1 MPAGSSIFAAQ
12 YLRMSTEHQQ
22 YSTENQALA
31 IEKYAQ
37 TNGFEI
43 IQTYLDIAKS
53 GVLLR
58 RRAGLQRLLEDV
70 VRGDCRYRAIL
81 VYDVSRW
88 GRFQDSDEAAHYEFM
103 CKSAGIPVH
112 YCAETFANDG
122 SMPSLVMKALK
133 RTMAGE
139 YSRELGNKVLEG
151 QKRLAQL
158 GFKQGGRAGYGLQRV
173 LVTPDK
179 TRKQSLDFGE
189 RKSIATDRVILE
201 PGNSDEV
208 ECVREIF
215 RMLVDEGR
223 AVYAIARELNR
234 RRVPYIGQSSWD
246 YQAVINILTHPK
258 YVGCH
263 VFARTTSRLY
273 TPAIKRPQSEW
284 ILAPEAFAPVVD
296 REMFHRAQEL
306 LRSRTYNKSDEQI
319 LDALRVLLKSQGRL
333 TLQIIKESLGTP
345 SPSTYR
351 KRFGSLR
358 RAYAMIGYGS
368 PDQFG
373 RIDLRQ
379 KTIALREELIQK
391 IVSASEG
398 AVSVVKLSGR
408 WRSRLR
414 MPGGRV
420 VSLVVV
426 RAVRVWKNAVRWI
439 VDRHQD
445 EKKFVTLIARLN
457 ERNDGFLDFHVF
469 RQINRGRRFRVCL
482 NDPWLKQGRKV
493 CKLSRLPEA
502 VDSALRQ
509 IRT

>member
-1 MPAGSSIFAAQ
+1 MVTGTAVLAAQ

-22 YSTENQALA
+22 YSTENQSLA
-31 IEKYAQ
+31 IEAYAIA
-37 TNGFEI
+37 NGFEI
-43 IQTYLDIAKS
+43 VQTYLDTARS
-53 GVLLR
+53 GVVLR
-58 RRAGLQRLLEDV
+58 HRTGLQRLLQDV

-88 GRFQDSDEAAHYEFM
+88 GRFQDTDEAAHYEFV

-122 SMPSLVMKALK
+122 SMPSLIVKALK

-139 YSRELGNKVLEG
+139 YSRELGSKVLAG

-179 TRKQSLDFGE
+179 IRKQLLAFGE

-201 PGNSDEV
+201 PGCLDEV
-208 ECVREIF
+208 ECVRDIF
-215 RMLVDEGR
+215 RMLLDEGR
-223 AVYAIARELNR
+223 TVYAIARELNR
-234 RRVPYIGQSSWD
+234 RGIPYTGQSRWD

-258 YVGCH
+258 YAGSH

-273 TPAIKRPQSEW
+273 TPTVKRPQAEW
-284 ILAPEAFAPVVD
+284 ILTPGAFVPVVD
-296 REMFHRAQEL
+296 RETFDRAQEL

-319 LDALRVLLKSQGRL
+319 LDDLRALLKSQGRL
-333 TLQIIKESLGTP
+333 TLQIIKQSRDTP

-351 KRFGSLR
+351 GRFGGLR
-358 RAYAMIGYGS
+358 RAYAMIGYGR

-373 RIDLRQ
+373 RIDLRR
-379 KTIALREELIQK
+379 KTIALREDLIQR
-391 IVSASEG
+391 IVMASEG

-414 MPGGRV
+414 MPKGRV
-420 VSLVVV
+420 VSVVVV
-426 RAVRVWKNAVRWI
+426 RAVQVWKNAVRWI
-439 VDRHQD
+439 ADPHQE
-445 EKKFVTLIARLN
+445 EKKFVTLFARLN
-457 ERNDGFLDFHVF
+457 ERNDSVLDLHLF
-469 RQINRGRRFRVCL
+469 RRIKQRRRFRVSL
-482 NDPWLKQGRKV
+482 NDPWLKQGM
-493 CKLSRLPEA
+493 KLRDLVRLPEA
-502 VDSALRQ
+502 VELILRKV
-509 IRT
+509 RT

>member
-1 MPAGSSIFAAQ
+1 MATGTTICAAQ

-31 IEKYAQ
+31 IEAYAGAH
-37 TNGFEI
+37 GFEI
-43 IQTYLDIAKS
+43 VQTYLDTAKS
-53 GVLLR
+53 GVVLR
-58 RRAGLQRLLEDV
+58 RRNGLQRLLQDV
-70 VRGDCRYRAIL
+70 ARGDCRYRAIL

-88 GRFQDSDEAAHYEFM
+88 GRFQDTDEAAHYEFI

-122 SMPSLVMKALK
+122 SMPSLIMKALK

-139 YSRELGNKVLEG
+139 YSRELGTKVLAG

-173 LVTPDK
+173 LVAPDK
-179 TRKQSLDFGE
+179 TRKQTLAFGE

-201 PGNSDEV
+201 PGNPDEV
-208 ECVREIF
+208 GCVREIF
-215 RMLVDEGR
+215 RMLLDEGR

-234 RRVPYIGQSSWD
+234 RRVPHIGQSRWD
-246 YQAVINILTHPK
+246 YQAVISVLTHPK
-258 YVGCH
+258 YFGCH
-263 VFARTTSRLY
+263 VFGRTTSRLY
-273 TPAIKRPQSEW
+273 TPSVKRPQSEW
-284 ILAPEAFAPVVD
+284 ILTPEAFAPVID

-306 LRSRTYNKSDEQI
+306 LRSRTYHKSDEQI
-319 LDALRVLLKSQGRL
+319 LDILRVLLKSEGRL
-333 TLQIIKESLGTP
+333 TLKIIKKSCGTP

-358 RAYAMIGYGS
+358 RAYAMIGYGN

-373 RIDLRQ
+373 RIDLRR
-379 KTIALREELIQK
+379 KTIALREELIQR
-391 IVSASEG
+391 IVSLSEG
-398 AVSVVKLSGR
+398 AVSVVKRSGR

-414 MPGGRV
+414 MPDGRV
-420 VSLVVV
+420 VSVVVV

-445 EKKFVTLIARLN
+445 EKKFVTLVARLN

-469 RQINRGRRFRVCL
+469 RQIKQERRFRVSL

-493 CKLSRLPEA
+493 RELSRLPEA
-502 VDSALRQ
+502 VDSALRR

>member
-1 MPAGSSIFAAQ
+1 MAAGTTIFAAQ

-31 IEKYAQ
+31 IEAYAEAH
-37 TNGFEI
+37 GFEI
-43 IQTYLDIAKS
+43 VQTYLDTAKS
-53 GVLLR
+53 GVVLR
-58 RRAGLQRLLEDV
+58 RRTGLQRLLQDV

-88 GRFQDSDEAAHYEFM
+88 GRFQDTDEAAHYEFV
-103 CKSAGIPVH
+103 CKSASIPVH

-122 SMPSLVMKALK
+122 SMPSLIMKALK

-139 YSRELGNKVLEG
+139 YSRELGSKVLAG

-158 GFKQGGRAGYGLQRV
+158 GFKQGGRAGYGLRRV
-173 LVTPDK
+173 LVTPDG
-179 TRKQSLDFGE
+179 TPKQTLAFGE

-201 PGNSDEV
+201 PGSPNEV

-215 RMLVDEGR
+215 RLLVDEGR

-234 RRVPYIGQSSWD
+234 RRVPYTDHSSWD

-273 TPAIKRPQSEW
+273 TRSKKRPQSEW
-284 ILAPEAFAPVVD
+284 ILSPEAFAPVVD
-296 REMFHRAQEL
+296 RKTFDRAQVL
-306 LRSRTYNKSDEQI
+306 LQSRTYNKSDEQI
-319 LDALRVLLKSQGRL
+319 LDALRALLKSEGRL
-333 TLQIIKESLGTP
+333 TLQTIKQSPSTP

-358 RAYAMIGYGS
+358 RAYAMIDYGS
-368 PDQFG
+368 PDQFS
-373 RIDLRQ
+373 RIDLRR
-379 KTIALREELIQK
+379 KTNALREELIQR
-391 IVSASEG
+391 IVSVSEG

-414 MPGGRV
+414 MPDGRV
-420 VSLVVV
+420 VSVLLV

-439 VDRHQD
+439 VDRQQE
-445 EKKFVTLIARLN
+445 EKKFVVLVARLD
-457 ERNDGFLDFHVF
+457 EHNDSFLDFHLF
-469 RQINRGRRFRVCL
+469 RQIKQERRFRVSL
-482 NDPWLKQGRKV
+482 NDPWLKQGRKIRE
-493 CKLSRLPEA
+493 LSRLPEE
-502 VDSALRQ
+502 VDSVLRQ
-509 IRT
+509 ERT